1 MSEWTLGEV
10 LDTLAAAVPDRVM
23 TVCGDR
29 RATFAETASN
39 TRRFANFLADR
50 GFGAHTSRPLLH
62 RWECGQDRVA
72 LIMRNDRYTDAML
85 GCLKA
90 RTVPVNVNH
99 YYTVREIRDLLD
111 YVRPRIVVYHRAFG
125 DKVAGVVAGMDVD
138 LLVSVDDGS
147 GVNELAESVS
157 YDDCVA
163 RGDPDRVIATDPDD
177 LVMICTGGTTGR
189 PKGVLWRQSDMY
201 VSAMSGGDHE
211 SPESLHELA
220 RATGQV
226 WLAASPLLHAAGT
239 WTALAGALSG
249 QTVVLY
255 DDREKFDAR
264 RALSTAE
271 RERVTMMTIVGDAFA
286 GPLVDE
292 MRTGAYDLSS
302 LMAIGTGG
310 AATNPEHKRALIGM
324 LPHVT
329 IVEGYGS
336 SETGGMGFGRSTRDA
351 QIETFALMR
360 GGAAVS
366 ADRTRFLAPGD
377 TEIGWAARI
386 GRVPLGYF
394 ADREATERTFPVIDG
409 VRMAIPGDRATVE
422 PDGSLRLLGRDSLV
436 VNTGGEKVFVEE
448 VEGILR
454 AHRGIRDALVVGRAS
469 ERWGQEVVALVC
481 ARELTAPTETEMRE
495 ACRNL
500 LAGYKVPKQFIF
512 VDAIARLG
520 NGKPDYRWA
529 AERVAAGIV
538 TEIGG

>member
-10 LDTLAAAVPDRVM
+10 LDTLAAVVPDRVI

-39 TRRFANFLADR
+39 TRRFANYLADR
-50 GFGAHTSRPLLH
+50 KFGAHTARARLR

-72 LIMRNDRYTDAML
+72 LIMRNDRYTDVML
-85 GCLKA
+85 GALKA

-99 YYTVREIRDLLD
+99 YYTAREIRDLLD
-111 YVRPRIVVYHRAFG
+111 YVRPRIVVYHRGFG
-125 DKVAGVVAGMDVD
+125 DKVAEVVAGMDVD

-147 GVNELAESVS
+147 EVGELAGSVS
-157 YDDCVA
+157 YDECLA
-163 RGDPDRVIATDPDD
+163 LGDPDRVIETDPDD

-201 VSAMSGGDHE
+201 VSAMSGSADK
-211 SPESLHELA
+211 SPESLRDVA

-264 RALSTAE
+264 RALSTAQ

-292 MRTGAYDLSS
+292 LRAGHYELSS

-310 AATNPEHKRALIGM
+310 AATNPEHKRALIEM
-324 LPHVT
+324 LPQLT

-336 SETGGMGFGRSTRDA
+336 SETGGMGYGRSTRNA
-351 QIETFALMR
+351 QIETFALMH

-366 ADRTRFLAPGD
+366 ADRTRLLTPGD
-377 TEIGWAARI
+377 TEIGWAART

-394 ADREATERTFPVIDG
+394 DDREATERTFPVIDG
-409 VRMAIPGDRATVE
+409 VRMAIPGDRATVDA
-422 PDGSLRLLGRDSLV
+422 DGNLRLLGRDSLV
-436 VNTGGEKVFVEE
+436 INTGGEKVFVEE
-448 VEGILR
+448 VEEILR
-454 AHRGIRDALVVGRAS
+454 AHAGVRDALVVGRAS

-481 ARELTAPTETEMRE
+481 ARELAAPTEDELRE

-512 VDAIARLG
+512 VDAITRLG

-529 AERVAAGIV
+529 AKRVTAEIV